1 MKLYQI
7 TMANYIDDSSYDLL
21 MLSFEPLDK
30 NSSSLARFNDEW
42 GYVNSVKE
50 AKILFNAWDESEHET
65 MTKFIETF
73 K

>member
-7 TMANYIDDSSYDLL
+7 TIANYLDDSSYDLL

-42 GYVNSVKE
+42 VYVHSVKE